1 MSSSNLIN
9 RETLANGTIRQ
20 MALDRDGPDSAIL
33 TEEELLESRRSFFPD
48 DYDKDVWLFGYGSLI
63 WNPVVEV
70 KEKTLGRIYGYHRRF
85 CLKTRI
91 GRGSP
96 ELPGLILG
104 LDNGGSCTGIALKI
118 DKSIIAD
125 ELDLL
130 WSREMINRSYT
141 PKKVCFYADDGQKF
155 EAITFVM
162 NHESPSYVAEM
173 SLEEKAYMI
182 ANAEGFIGTSLEYLE
197 KTHESLKALGIYD
210 GYLDKLQKMTAN
222 YS

>member
-91 GRGSP
+91 GRGSVSHRVRWYAYVNTTRNNACASNV
-96 ELPGLILG
+96 L
-104 LDNGGSCTGIALKI
+104 TR
-118 DKSIIAD
+118 KS
-125 ELDLL
+125 L
-130 WSREMINRSYT
+130 
-141 PKKVCFYADDGQKF
+141 V
-155 EAITFVM
+155 
-162 NHESPSYVAEM
+162 SPSHT
-173 SLEEKAYMI
+173 L
-182 ANAEGFIGTSLEYLE
+182 
-197 KTHESLKALGIYD
+197 TH
-210 GYLDKLQKMTAN
+210 
-222 YS
+222 

>member
-1 MSSSNLIN
+1 MSSSHLIN

-20 MALDRDGPDSAIL
+20 MALERDGPDSAIL
-33 TEEELLESRRSFFPD
+33 TEEELIASRREFIPD
-48 DYDKDVWLFGYGSLI
+48 NHNKDVWLFGYGSLI
-63 WNPVVEV
+63 WNPVVQVTEQR
-70 KEKTLGRIYGYHRRF
+70 LGRIYGYHRRF
-85 CLKTRI
+85 CLKTKI

-104 LDNGGSCTGIALKI
+104 LDNGGSCTGLALKI

-141 PKKVCFYADDGQKF
+141 PKKVCFYAEDGTQL

-173 SLEEKAYMI
+173 SLEEKAYII

-197 KTHESLKALGIYD
+197 KTHESLKALGIHD

>member
-1 MSSSNLIN
+1 MSSSHLIN

-20 MALDRDGPDSAIL
+20 MALERDGPDSAIL
-33 TEEELLESRRSFFPD
+33 TEEELIASRREFIPDNHNKERVVIWVRLFDLESCCPS
-48 DYDKDVWLFGYGSLI
+48 
-63 WNPVVEV
+63 
-70 KEKTLGRIYGYHRRF
+70 HRTAPWAYLCFITAAFALRQK
-85 CLKTRI
+85 LA
-91 GRGSP
+91 GSP

-104 LDNGGSCTGIALKI
+104 LDNGGSCTGLALKI

-141 PKKVCFYADDGQKF
+141 PKKVCFYAEDGTQL

-173 SLEEKAYMI
+173 SLEESSY
-182 ANAEGFIGTSLEYLE
+182 
-197 KTHESLKALGIYD
+197 HC
-210 GYLDKLQKMTAN
+210 QC
-222 YS
+222 